1 MLSFF
6 LSVNQYGLSML
17 VNNQQLNREIF
28 YKYCWNKFIIIINIY
43 VMLVIIFN
51 CKISKVGFGR
61 I

>member
-1 MLSFF
+1 VLSFF